1 MVKTG
6 RILIVDD
13 EPTTRLALRTALET
27 VGHTLAEAGDGDG
40 ALARLRSW
48 PADLVL
54 LDLRMPAPD
63 GMQVLRRLR
72 DDGDDTAVMIVTGH
86 GSVPD
91 AVAAMRLGAVDV
103 LTKPLAPTALRRA
116 VNDVLARPARATAF
130 GEDEANPVVDDEPRS
145 PALDRAKR
153 PIGRRA
159 FPEAEEQLQR
169 ALKIDPGS
177 VEALTL
183 LGVLR
188 EGAGRVHV
196 AYRCYRAAL
205 EVDPRHRP
213 ALEHMRRYCERF
225 GLDFRNPAINPGAR

>member
-13 EPTTRLALRTALET
+13 EPTTRLAFRTALEPS
-27 VGHTLAEAGDGDG
+27 GHTLAEAGDGDA
-40 ALARLRSW
+40 ALARLRWW

-54 LDLRMPAPD
+54 LDLTMPAPD

-72 DDGDDTAVMIVTGH
+72 ADGYDTAVMIVTGH

-103 LTKPLAPTALRRA
+103 LTKPLTPTALRRA
-116 VNDVLARPARATAF
+116 VNDVLARPARASAL
-130 GEDEANPVVDDEPRS
+130 GEDEADPVVDDEPR
-145 PALDRAKR
+145 PPGPDRAKR
-153 PIGRRA
+153 AIGRRA

-169 ALKIDPGS
+169 ALALDPGS

-183 LGVLR
+183 LGQLR
-188 EGAGRVHV
+188 EGAGRVHA

-205 EVDPRHRP
+205 EIDPRHRP
-213 ALEHMRRYCERF
+213 ALEHMRRYCARF
-225 GLDFRNPAINPGAR
+225 GLDVRNPAINPGAR